1 MKMRRKL
8 LFALALFAG
17 SAVHGQ
23 IFTDDFESYTVGQ
36 YLGPQ
41 SADWTTWSN
50 ADGSAEDVLVSNA
63 NASSGSNSL
72 YFSSSASGGG
82 PQDVV
87 LPFDQ
92 VYSSGTFTF
101 EANFFVESGKG
112 AYFNMQGTL
121 TVAQIWAL
129 DCYMIQDGTLKLS
142 NSGTPY
148 LTANY
153 PPATW
158 FNMRIEM
165 DLTSNIWELFIDNV
179 SMGTFANPTGQI
191 GILDLY
197 PVNPTSEGGNNQSG
211 YYVDDV
217 SYNHIPATLPN
228 LNGGVTFINQLP
240 GIAGLTGD
248 VVATVRNMGS
258 TTITSFD
265 IEYNYNGNTVQ
276 ESVGPVSI
284 ASLATYEHT
293 FSTPAYVAAGANNL
307 TVTISNVN
315 GGGQDDNASD
325 DSKVITVDPIIPA
338 AGKMVVGEEATG
350 TWCSWCPRGTV
361 YMDLFEEEYEPYW
374 AGIAVHGG
382 QADGTDPMEVVEYD
396 AGMGGFISGY
406 PSALVDRGT
415 EVDPSGMESDF
426 LTRLQ
431 TPPVAFISN
440 AATWNATTRELT
452 VTVSANFQSAANSNY
467 KLACVLTEDGV
478 TGTTSNYNQ
487 ANAYAGGTNGV
498 MGGFELLPNP
508 VPAAQMVYNHVAR
521 AIEPS
526 FTGDATVFPATVNA
540 GETHSGTY
548 TFTLPATWDENNIKI
563 IGMLIDP
570 SGRIDN
576 ASKSSITSNSSV
588 DELDISDQ
596 IRVYPNPASDVAMID
611 LNIETDATVMIKVYD
626 MSGKE
631 VGTRDYGFV
640 HPGEE
645 LMINTAILESGMY
658 TIEIIVDGK
667 RGTKRLMVD

>member
-1 MKMRRKL
+1 MNKKL
-8 LFALALFAG
+8 LLAISLLATGALNAQTF
-17 SAVHGQ
+17 S
-23 IFTDDFESYTVGQ
+23 DDFESYTVGQ

-50 ADGSAEDVLVSNA
+50 ADGTTEDTYVTDA
-63 NASSGSNSL
+63 NAASGSNSL
-72 YFSSSASGGG
+72 YFSSTLTDGG
-82 PQDVV
+82 PSDVV

-92 VYSSGTFTF
+92 VYSSGNFSF

-112 AYFNMQGTL
+112 AYFNLQGTQ
-121 TVAQIWAL
+121 TAGQVWAL

-148 LTANY
+148 MTANF

-165 DLTSNIWELFIDNV
+165 DLTSNIWELFVNNV
-179 SMGTFANPTGQI
+179 SMGSFSNPTGQI

-197 PVNPTSEGGNNQSG
+197 PVNPTAEGGNSQSG
-211 YYVDDV
+211 FYVDDV
-217 SYNHIPATLPN
+217 SYTYIPASLPN
-228 LNGGVTFINQLP
+228 LNGGVTFIDQP
-240 GIAGLTGD
+240 GNIAGLPGD

-258 TTITSFD
+258 STITSFD
-265 IEYNYNGNTVQ
+265 IEYVYNGSTIQ
-276 ESVGPVSI
+276 ESVSSVSI
-284 ASLATYEHT
+284 LSLDTYDHT
-293 FSTPAYVAAGANNL
+293 FSTPVLIAAGANNL
-307 TVTISNVN
+307 TVTISNIN
-315 GGGQDDNASD
+315 GSGQDDNASD
-325 DSKVITVDPIIPA
+325 DQKVITVDPIVPA

-350 TWCSWCPRGTV
+350 TWCPWCVRGTV
-361 YMDLFEEEYEPYW
+361 YMDLFEEQYGPYW

-382 QADGTDPMEVVEYD
+382 QADGTDPMEIIEYD
-396 AGMGGFISGY
+396 AGMSTYISGF

-440 AATWNATTRELT
+440 AATWNASTRELS
-452 VTVSANFQSAANSNY
+452 VTVSAEFQSAANSSY
-467 KLACVLTEDGV
+467 KLACVLTEDHV
-478 TGTTSNYNQ
+478 TGTGSGYNQ
-487 ANAYAGGTNGV
+487 ANAYAGGSNGV
-498 MGGFELLPNP
+498 MGGFELLSNP
-508 VPAAQMVYNHVAR
+508 VPAAQMEYNHVAR

-548 TFTLPATWDENNIKI
+548 TFTLPVEWDENNIKI
-563 IGMLIDP
+563 IGMIIDP

-588 DELDISDQ
+588 VELDLSDQ
-596 IRVYPNPASDVAMID
+596 IRIYPNPAKDYAMID
-611 LNIETDATVMIKVYD
+611 LNVEHDADVTVSVYD
-626 MSGKE
+626 MAGKLVGSRDFGKVNSGE
-631 VGTRDYGFV
+631 QLSVNTSILQTGIYTV
-640 HPGEE
+640 E
-645 LMINTAILESGMY
+645 LT
-658 TIEIIVDGK
+658 VDGM
-667 RGTKRLMVD
+667 RGTKRLVVE